1 MGCILNSTSVFASRE
16 GTGKKVNGGGGGGGG
31 ERMLWARN
39 FFLQYASPFIS
50 YLLTSTNG
58 GKRSPKYKS

>member
-16 GTGKKVNGGGGGGGG
+16 GTGKKVNGGGGGGGECCG
-31 ERMLWARN
+31 HGN
-39 FFLQYASPFIS
+39 FFLHQYASPFIS